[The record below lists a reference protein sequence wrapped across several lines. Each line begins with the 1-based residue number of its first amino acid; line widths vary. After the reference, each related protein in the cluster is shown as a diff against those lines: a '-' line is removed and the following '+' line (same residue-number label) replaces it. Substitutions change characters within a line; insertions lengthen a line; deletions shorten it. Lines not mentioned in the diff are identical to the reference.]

1 VTSSPAG
8 AQLVTVRDLDAAPRP
23 EAVERLRA
31 CCGAERWA
39 LVMADRRPFGDLD
52 RLLEAAEAEWAG
64 LAPADWRQ
72 AIDHHPR
79 LGGGDLAAR
88 RFDPTRSLSEG
99 EQAGVLDAAEAT
111 RKALADAQREYEE
124 RFGFI
129 FLIRASGRS
138 AAEILSE
145 LERRM
150 SNDPETELAVA
161 ARELQEI
168 ARLRLERF
176 FGGKERNEIG

>member
-1 VTSSPAG
+1 
-8 AQLVTVRDLDAAPRP
+8 
-23 EAVERLRA
+23 
-31 CCGAERWA
+31 
-39 LVMADRRPFGDLD
+39 MADRRPFGDLG
-52 RLLEAAEAEWAG
+52 RLLKAAEDEWAE

-79 LGGGDLAAR
+79 LGGNDLAAR
-88 RFDPTRSLSEG
+88 KFDATRSLSEG
-99 EQAGVLDAAEAT
+99 EQAGVLDAAGAT
-111 RKALADAQREYEE
+111 RKALADAQRKYEE

-138 AAEILSE
+138 AVDILSE

-161 ARELQEI
+161 ARELREI
-168 ARLRLERF
+168 ARLRLERLY
-176 FGGKERNEIG
+176 GGRERQEIG

>member
-1 VTSSPAG
+1 MTQDAP
-8 AQLVTVRDLDAAPRP
+8 LRDLDGAPRP
-23 EAVERLRA
+23 EALERLRV
-31 CCGAERWA
+31 CCGAERWVVA
-39 LVMADRRPFGDLD
+39 MADRRPFGGLP
-52 RLLEAAEAEWAG
+52 RLLEAAETEWAA
-64 LAPADWRQ
+64 LTPADWRE

-79 LGGGDLAAR
+79 LGGTDLASP
-88 RFDPTRSLSEG
+88 RFDGTRSLSEG

-111 RKALADAQREYEE
+111 RKALANAQREYEE

-150 SNDPETELAVA
+150 MNDPETELAVA
-161 ARELQEI
+161 ARELRKI
-168 ARLRLERF
+168 ARLRLERL
-176 FGGKERNEIG
+176 FGGNERRETG